1 VWFHIGTERG
11 LTVELGLGVGT
22 FSWNASAVQLPLGV
36 VVSSGIQQLT

>member
-1 VWFHIGTERG
+1 MWFRTGTGRG
-11 LTVELGLGVGT
+11 LPVELGLGVGT